1 MIVTPA
7 ACTDPTSELWR
18 AARAMFVRM
27 CFVMGTAADIMALGL
42 CKDQIPRLN
51 HWISALESFVRKVL
65 VMEVDR
71 LTLMPPKKR
80 KLSAKPKEQT
90 PPPVEN
96 KKRKPSYAFKLW
108 PKPKQHPARITLLG
122 APTSAREARREYY
135 RSILLA
141 RLKTPQQRAPAHK
154 RYARRILALQH
165 LLKRPR
171 RAILRLARKLK
182 RFPRLAVKLAIG
194 RPWDSPHV
202 PPDICAKAAHGSYN
216 AARNMLHPLAQLPDT
231 S

>member
-7 ACTDPTSELWR
+7 ACTDPTAELWR

-42 CKDQIPRLN
+42 CKSQIPRLQ
-51 HWISALESFVRKVL
+51 HWVSALESFVRKVL

-80 KLSAKPKEQT
+80 DAYAKKKAPA
-90 PPPVEN
+90 PPPE
-96 KKRKPSYAFKLW
+96 KKERKPSYAFKLW
-108 PKPKQHPARITLLG
+108 PKPKQHPVRITLLG
-122 APTSAREARREYY
+122 APTSFREARREHY

-141 RLKTPQQRAPAHK
+141 RLKSARERMPAHK

-171 RAILRLARKLK
+171 GAILRLARKLK
-182 RFPRLAVKLAIG
+182 RFPRLAVKLALG

-202 PPDICAKAAHGSYN
+202 PPELCAKAAHGSYN
-216 AARNMLHPLAQLPDT
+216 AARNMLHPVPILPDT

>member
-7 ACTDPTSELWR
+7 ACTDPTAELWR

-27 CFVMGTAADIMALGL
+27 CFVMGTAADIAALGL
-42 CKDQIPRLN
+42 CKSQIPRLQ
-51 HWISALESFVRKVL
+51 HWIAALESFVRKVL

-80 KLSAKPKEQT
+80 DPFAKKKE
-90 PPPVEN
+90 PPAPAEPRER
-96 KKRKPSYAFKLW
+96 KRTYPFKLW

-122 APTSAREARREYY
+122 APTSVAEIRRAHY
-135 RSILLA
+135 RSSLIA
-141 RLKTPQQRAPAHK
+141 RLKSRREPTPPHK

-182 RFPRLAVKLAIG
+182 RFPRLAVKLALG

-202 PPDICAKAAHGSYN
+202 PPELCAKAAHGSYN
-216 AARNMLHPLAQLPDT
+216 AARNLLHPVATLPDT